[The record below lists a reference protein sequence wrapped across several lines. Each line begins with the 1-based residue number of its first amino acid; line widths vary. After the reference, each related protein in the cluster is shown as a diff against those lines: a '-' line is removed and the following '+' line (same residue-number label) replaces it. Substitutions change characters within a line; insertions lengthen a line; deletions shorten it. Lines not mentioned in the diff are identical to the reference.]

1 VSDRKIKRV
10 EKKDPIQIKQ
20 ESEEEEE
27 YESEVDEEPPIEVK
41 LPAKKTVEKVV

>member
-1 VSDRKIKRV
+1 MSDRKIKRV

-20 ESEEEEE
+20 ESEEEE

-41 LPAKKTVEKVV
+41 LPAKKTVDKVV